1 MNKFIII
8 KVKDNIKR
16 FLDKSSKYRIE
27 LHDITYINHNE
38 ILVKIFESDFKN
50 IKRYNYFSEITLY
63 KKLGLD
69 YIKDKLYELRYFILV
84 FLLCLVSL
92 YISSKIIIYINIIH
106 SNKRIRE
113 LVKEELELNGIKK
126 YSYKKK
132 FSELE
137 NIKNTILNNNKDK
150 LEWISI
156 TNKGMKYIVRIEERI
171 IDEIKKEKDYCNIIA
186 KKEGL
191 ITNVYATSGEVIV
204 NNNDIVKKGDLLIS
218 GDIILNEE
226 SKGTI
231 CAKGN
236 VMANVWYTTNISLN
250 RKYLKKKYTK
260 NKRYNIEIFNKI
272 LRNNKYNK
280 YDKEYLINTKYFK
293 IYKEL
298 EYKFKDYKYS
308 DKQLVRN
315 ALKEVDNKFKSKIGK
330 SGKVIKKH
338 ILEQSIT
345 NNRIDIKVFVVTNE
359 NIGKVNVLD
368 KNKLINNS

>member
-92 YISSKIIIYINIIH
+92 YISSKIIIDINIIH